1 MSPVVQLLL
10 VRHAEPERV
19 EGLGA
24 PADPPLTH
32 VGRRQAAALASWLAG
47 EPIDHVVSSP
57 LRRAVET
64 ATPLASALGLE
75 VELVEGIAEWD
86 RESDSYI
93 PVEELRAAKDE
104 RWQLMVE
111 ERWEE
116 MEGGVDP
123 VAFCAAVTA
132 ATEDVIARFPSRRVV
147 AVCHGGVIN
156 AYLGG
161 VLGLSR
167 VLWFHPEYASISRVA
182 ASSGGIRSIV
192 SLNETGHLRGVSVS
206 G

>member
-1 MSPVVQLLL
+1 VQLLL
-10 VRHAEPERV
+10 VRHAEPQRI

-24 PADPPLTH
+24 PADPSLTAL
-32 VGRRQAAALASWLAG
+32 GRRQAAALSAWLAA

-64 ATPLASALGLE
+64 ARPLATALGVDVE
-75 VELVEGIAEWD
+75 VMDGLAEWD

-104 RWQLMVE
+104 RWRLMVE
-111 ERWEE
+111 ERWDE
-116 MEGGVDP
+116 MEGGIDP
-123 VAFCAAVTA
+123 AAFRASVTA
-132 ATEDVIARFPSRRVV
+132 AAEDVIGRHPSRRVV

-182 ASSGGIRSIV
+182 ASTGGIRSIV
-192 SLNETGHLRGVSVS
+192 SLNETGHLRVDAT
-206 G
+206 

>member
-1 MSPVVQLLL
+1 VQLLL
-10 VRHAEPERV
+10 VRHAEPKRV

-24 PADPPLTH
+24 PADPTLTAL
-32 VGRRQAAALASWLAG
+32 GRKQSAALATWLAD

-64 ATPLASALGLE
+64 ARPLAIALGLDVE
-75 VELVEGIAEWD
+75 VLDGLAEWD

-93 PVEELRAAKDE
+93 PVEELRETKDE

-123 VAFCAAVTA
+123 NAFRAAVMA
-132 ATEDVIARFPSRRVV
+132 AAEDVISRFPSRSVV
-147 AVCHGGVIN
+147 AICHGGVIN
-156 AYLGG
+156 AYLGS

-167 VLWFHPEYASISRVA
+167 VLWFHPEYTSISRVA

-192 SLNETGHLRGVSVS
+192 SLNETGHLRGI
-206 G
+206 GA

>member
-1 MSPVVQLLL
+1 
-10 VRHAEPERV
+10 
-19 EGLGA
+19 
-24 PADPPLTH
+24 
-32 VGRRQAAALASWLAG
+32 LA
-47 EPIDHVVSSP
+47 
-57 LRRAVET
+57 T
-64 ATPLASALGLE
+64 ALGLDVE
-75 VELVEGIAEWD
+75 VMDGLAKWD

-93 PVEELRAAKDE
+93 PVEELRETNDE

-111 ERWEE
+111 ERWDE

-123 VAFCAAVTA
+123 NAFRAAVVSA
-132 ATEDVIARFPSRRVV
+132 AEDVISRFPSRRVV

-167 VLWFHPEYASISRVA
+167 VLWFHPEYTSISRVA

-192 SLNETGHLRGVSVS
+192 SLNETGHLRGV
-206 G
+206 GFDR